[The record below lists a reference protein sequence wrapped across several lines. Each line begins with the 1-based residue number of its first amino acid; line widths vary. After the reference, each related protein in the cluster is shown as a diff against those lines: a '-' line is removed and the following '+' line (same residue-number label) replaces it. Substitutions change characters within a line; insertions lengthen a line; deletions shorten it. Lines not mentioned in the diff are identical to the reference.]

1 MAELGPHYH
10 SQGMTPRTSLRSNE
24 APPARFMP
32 DSNGQEL
39 EIDGKE
45 LWEAEYAPGLRTKM
59 TLDILT
65 IVFAIAGAY
74 FFGYEAALVIFVIG
88 WVAGWSVWRSD
99 SQIGDN
105 RDEIKE
111 DQLNIVQIIIVFGFA
126 LLLGAIVLTV
136 IYEWFAF

>member
-1 MAELGPHYH
+1 
-10 SQGMTPRTSLRSNE
+10 
-24 APPARFMP
+24 MP

-45 LWEAEYAPGLRTKM
+45 LWESEYAPGLRTKM

-99 SQIGDN
+99 SQIRDN